1 MKVSKKTVDIL
12 KNFSTINN
20 GIVVKGDSNKIRTIN
35 IGGTMC
41 GIANID
47 SFSKD
52 FAIYDLPEFLN
63 MLGAFEDPN
72 VDLDDGFMTI
82 SGSVGRSRCK
92 YGYADASLIQTI
104 DSDIDIG
111 VADITFILTQAD
123 LTRLNRAG
131 QIMGCPDLIVENDD
145 GKIMV
150 RVLDKTDNSSNSFEV
165 EVGKCDTNVKFS
177 FHFKTEPVMKLM
189 PYEYNVAISKD
200 LISCFSNEK
209 EGIEYFISLEDTS
222 SYEG

>member
-1 MKVSKKTVDIL
+1 MQVSKKTIDVL

-20 GIVVKGDSNKIRTIN
+20 GIVVIGNSDKIRTIN
-35 IGGTMC
+35 VGHTMC
-41 GIANID
+41 GVATVD
-47 SFSKD
+47 KFDGD

-63 MLGAFEDPN
+63 MLGSFEDPN
-72 VDLDDGFMTI
+72 VDLHDGYMTM
-82 SGSVGRSRCK
+82 SDSVGRSRCT
-92 YGYADASLIQTI
+92 YGFADPSLIQTI
-104 DSDIDIG
+104 NSDIDIG
-111 VADITFILTQAD
+111 SADVSFVLTQAD

-145 GKIMV
+145 GKIMI

-165 EVGKCDTNVKFS
+165 EVGECDTNVKFS

-200 LISCFSNEK
+200 LISRFSNEK